1 MNRQPRRAIIDTAN
15 VSRRELLGVLAAMGL
30 AGVSDPL
37 DAQPTAPADATSGK
51 VVFENDKVRVFAHLS
66 RPRMG
71 VCGTGLHSHP
81 PHLTIALTDVKAR
94 VTLPGKE
101 PFVDEQKAGAV
112 FWDPGGPHVVEN
124 VGSRDTKAYL
134 VELKA

>member
-1 MNRQPRRAIIDTAN
+1 MESLM
-15 VSRRELLGVLAAMGL
+15 SRRELLGLLAAIG
-30 AGVSDPL
+30 ASGCAIDDV
-37 DAQPTAPADATSGK
+37 DAQGSNAVDASSGK
-51 VVFENDKVRVFAHLS
+51 VVFENGKVRVLSHLS

-94 VTLPGKE
+94 VTLPGKD

-124 VGSRDTKAYL
+124 IGSRDTKAYL

>member
-1 MNRQPRRAIIDTAN
+1 M
-15 VSRRELLGVLAAMGL
+15 LGLLAAMGL
-30 AGVSDPL
+30 AACDVEAASSAAVPDM
-37 DAQPTAPADATSGK
+37 DSATGK
-51 VVFENDKVRVFAHLS
+51 VVFENDKVRVLAHLS

-94 VTLPGKE
+94 VTLAGKE

-112 FWDPGGPHVVEN
+112 FWDPGGAHVVEN

>member
-1 MNRQPRRAIIDTAN
+1 MPT
-15 VSRRELLGVLAAMGL
+15 VTSRRDLLRLLAAVGISGSQ
-30 AGVSDPL
+30 ASAAI
-37 DAQPTAPADATSGK
+37 AQSGK
-51 VVFENDKVRVFAHLS
+51 VDDSVGGKIIFENEKVKVISHVG

-81 PHLTIALTDVKAR
+81 PHLTIALSDARAR

-101 PFVDEQKAGAV
+101 PFIDEAKAGAA
-112 FWDPGGPHVVEN
+112 FWDPGGPHIVEN
-124 VGSRDTKAYL
+124 IGSRDTKVYL

>member
-1 MNRQPRRAIIDTAN
+1 MKNE
-15 VSRRELLGVLAAMGL
+15 VSRRDVLAML
-30 AGVSDPL
+30 AALGMSAADSELVF
-37 DAQPTAPADATSGK
+37 AQSADAAGGK
-51 VVFENDKVRVFAHLS
+51 VVFENEKVRVISHLS
-66 RPRMG
+66 RPRTG

-81 PHLTIALTDVKAR
+81 PQLTVILTDVKAK

-112 FWDPGGPHVVEN
+112 FWDPGGAHVVEN
-124 VGSRDTKAYL
+124 LGTRDSKVYL

>member
-1 MNRQPRRAIIDTAN
+1 MKPDMTRRDVLAMLAALGVTAN
-15 VSRRELLGVLAAMGL
+15 ESQLVF
-30 AGVSDPL
+30 
-37 DAQPTAPADATSGK
+37 AQGAADAAGGK
-51 VVFENDKVRVFAHLS
+51 VVFENEKVRVISHLS
-66 RPRMG
+66 RPRAG

-81 PHLTIALTDVKAR
+81 PHLTVVLTDVKAK

-101 PFVDEQKAGAV
+101 PFIDEQKAGAV

-124 VGSRDTKAYL
+124 LGMRDSKVYL

>member
-1 MNRQPRRAIIDTAN
+1 MKPD
-15 VSRRELLGVLAAMGL
+15 VSRREVLAML
-30 AGVSDPL
+30 AALGMSATESEIVF
-37 DAQPTAPADATSGK
+37 AQAPDNAGGK
-51 VVFENDKVRVFAHLS
+51 VVFENEKVRVISHLG
-66 RPRMG
+66 RPRTG

-81 PHLTIALTDVKAR
+81 PHLTVFLSDVKAK

-124 VGSRDTKAYL
+124 LGARDSKVYL